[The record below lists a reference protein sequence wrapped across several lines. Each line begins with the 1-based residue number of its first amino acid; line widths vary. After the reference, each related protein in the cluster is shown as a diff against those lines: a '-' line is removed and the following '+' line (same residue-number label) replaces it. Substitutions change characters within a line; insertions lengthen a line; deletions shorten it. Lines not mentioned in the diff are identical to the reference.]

1 MGIGEAPRGTVD
13 GGWVRKQFRS
23 DIDAIAEKL
32 IAIFGLKYSKAKP
45 RLSQPVARWMD
56 FRLRSVDP
64 TPRHVLY
71 SDRFQRSLPIH
82 VRGAV
87 HAMELK
93 FRAGE
98 NVNPYQSRG
107 LTSHNDY
114 SGKQPKRRTDL
125 LWSDWG
131 ISHFHLTE
139 KPPLP
144 GDFFVPRSGYHL
156 LAIVEPNVVLFI
168 DAVPHLQGEQ
178 YADVA
183 LLGTVQR
190 CWPTYMERYE
200 VRGCIVDG
208 DELSTGDRLNLRQNG
223 VNSFVQID
231 GKLYM
236 GPGMGV
242 TTAVTALNVTLQAD
256 RVMDAVD
263 DLATWVSD
271 PDGPFLGHAAVADL
285 AEPEFSL
292 GVFGN
297 ALAVYE
303 ARSKHAFC
311 LPRHADADDRDLHKL
326 FLPAWA
332 GDAVAAH
339 APLLPGVAEAK

>member
-1 MGIGEAPRGTVD
+1 MNTLDVERLRG
-13 GGWVRKQFRS
+13 RFRA
-23 DIDAIAEKL
+23 DIESLAESL
-32 IAIFGLKYSKAKP
+32 VTMFGLKHSKEVQHLACA
-45 RLSQPVARWMD
+45 VDRWMD
-56 FRLRSVDP
+56 FRQRSIDP
-64 TPRHVLY
+64 VPRDVLY
-71 SDRFQRSLPIH
+71 SDRFQRPLPLDVQRAIQLL
-82 VRGAV
+82 
-87 HAMELK
+87 ELK
-93 FRAGE
+93 FRLGE
-98 NVNPYQSRG
+98 NVNPYQGKG
-107 LTSHNDY
+107 LTLHNDY
-114 SGKQPKRRTDL
+114 SGKRERQRTDL
-125 LWSDWG
+125 LWSDWK

-208 DELSTGDRLNLRQNG
+208 DELPTGDRLNLRQNG

-271 PDGPFLGHAAVADL
+271 PDGPFLGNAAVADL
-285 AEPEFSL
+285 EEPEFSL